1 MSDTSMN
8 QSIKEAISDIIA
20 EVQLSYMYINGR
32 VVGKF
37 VSAILTGDMQTAKI
51 EWNCR
56 LRDRLSCTSMDTL
69 TLQVIDDYL
78 ELY

>member
-1 MSDTSMN
+1 MN
-8 QSIKEAISDIIA
+8 NNSIKEAISDIVA

-32 VVGKF
+32 VVGRF
-37 VSAILTGDMQTAKI
+37 VSAILTGDMQTARL
-51 EWNCR
+51 EWKMR

-78 ELY
+78 EVA